1 MMMNRLL
8 FVVVVALPLL
18 VGCSSSFTPRTCAVD
33 GDCGDDLVCGLQ
45 DGAAVCLSPA
55 DSPLHI
61 GMSAP
66 VSGPSQAL
74 GSEMKLGISLAFDEQ
89 NAAGGIRG
97 RKLVLDFRDDAYQ
110 PALAEQNTRDLLEVK
125 PVSGKVKCPTT

>member
-1 MMMNRLL
+1 MIMNRLL
-8 FVVVVALPLL
+8 FVVAAALPLL
-18 VGCSSSFTPRTCAVD
+18 VGCSSTFTPSTCAVD
-33 GDCGDDLVCGLQ
+33 ADCGDDLVCGLQ
-45 DGAAVCLSPA
+45 GGQAVCLSPA

-74 GSEMKLGISLAFDEQ
+74 GTEMKLGILLAFDEQ
-89 NAAGGIRG
+89 NAAGGVRG

-110 PALAEQNTRDLLEVK
+110 PRWPSRTRAIC
-125 PVSGKVKCPTT
+125 SR

>member
-1 MMMNRLL
+1 MAHRLL
-8 FVVVVALPLL
+8 HFFLAASLPLIAS
-18 VGCSSSFTPRTCAVD
+18 CSSTFTAKTCAID
-33 GDCGDDLVCGLQ
+33 DDCGDGLVCGQQ
-45 DGAAVCLSPA
+45 DGEAVCLSAA
-55 DSPLHI
+55 DAPLHI

-74 GSEMKLGISLAFDEQ
+74 GTEMKLGIALAFDEQ

-110 PALAEQNTRDLLEVK
+110 PAPSRTRAICSK
-125 PVSGKVKCPTT
+125 